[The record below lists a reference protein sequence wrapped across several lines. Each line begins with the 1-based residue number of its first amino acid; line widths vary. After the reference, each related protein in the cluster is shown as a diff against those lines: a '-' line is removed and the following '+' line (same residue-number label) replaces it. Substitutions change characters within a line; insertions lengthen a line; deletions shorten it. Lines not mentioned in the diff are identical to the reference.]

1 MARFHGIV
9 GYGTSVEEATDVYV
23 DEIVEIEYFGDVIRS
38 ARRIMDGENLSDD
51 VIINNSISIV
61 ADEYAN
67 NNFIAIKFVEW
78 MGTLWT
84 VDSVEVKSPRLLL
97 TLGSVYNGPRAG

>member
-9 GYGTSVEEATDVYV
+9 GYGSSVEEATDVYV

-78 MGTLWT
+78 MGTAWT

>member
-9 GYGTSVEEATDVYV
+9 GYGSSVEEATDVYV

-78 MGTLWT
+78 MGTAWT

-97 TLGSVYNGPRAG
+97 TLGRVYNGPRAG